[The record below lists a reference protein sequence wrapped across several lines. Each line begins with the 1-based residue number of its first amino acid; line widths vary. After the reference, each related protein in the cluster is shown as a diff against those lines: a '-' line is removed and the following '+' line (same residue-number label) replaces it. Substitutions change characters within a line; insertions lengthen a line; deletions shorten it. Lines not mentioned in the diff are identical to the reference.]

1 VTAILAVT
9 GLVALVVVIN
19 LNYRFLGR
27 LTPRLAPRARGAAVL
42 LVLLVFIATAGFVGG
57 FVYSHNP
64 QPNKVL
70 LRISTANNRPAEEF
84 ITGTITRIGSGS
96 FSLSSEES
104 TRSVDFDGATLI
116 DELLQADPAMLN
128 VGAVVNLGG
137 NLAGEGPVLTGVV
150 SFGPHE
156 ETQQ

>member
-1 VTAILAVT
+1 MTAILAVT
-9 GLVALVVVIN
+9 GLIVLVVVIN

-42 LVLLVFIATAGFVGG
+42 LVLLVFVAGAGFAGG

-64 QPNKVL
+64 QPDKVS
-70 LRISTANNRPAEEF
+70 LRISTSGNQPAEEF
-84 ITGTITRIGSGS
+84 ITGTIVRLDGGS
-96 FSLSSEES
+96 FSLASEEAL
-104 TRSVDFDGATLI
+104 RSVDFDGSTLV
-116 DELLQADPAMLN
+116 DELLQADPETLG

-150 SFGPHE
+150 SLGPHQ
-156 ETQQ
+156 ETP